1 MSHKHKQS
9 AIFVLTNVG
18 GKSVAAVAQLYA
30 IFVFSKI
37 HTQTEASVIFLLLG
51 YAIWFQVL
59 ELGLSQ
65 TLQNRFNARKS
76 GSADVR
82 LMIAVHYV
90 LVLALAAYI
99 IASPTLPRLLLP
111 AANYAIQDIEFRAFS
126 IGMALMIIATSNVIL
141 QRMLVV
147 LNKGLTANTLL
158 ICQSLASLTGLALY
172 AHTNSPNII
181 VSVLLYVAPQ
191 VLINLPL
198 IINIVRKVPFRRT
211 RRRKDRFLD
220 ICIDAL
226 GFWALNVL
234 SAVFLGADY
243 YFSAHYLSSDQIV
256 SYHFATRFFFLSFV
270 VYYAF
275 VQHQSRRLTPTAL
288 MGGAPVMQKMIRNS
302 AIIGIMSVASIYL
315 CVIAL
320 DDLHVFE
327 YLTNKKVIDHSLMLA
342 AFFYFSI
349 RVLRDVGLVTLSS
362 AGIKSVLY
370 KVYALEIALGFTL
383 LTLTA
388 QRFSGVGILVSMGAT
403 CVVSTLT
410 LFYLIKKLIAENAS
424 DQLPRTI

>member
-1 MSHKHKQS
+1 MSHQHKQS
-9 AIFVLTNVG
+9 IIFVLSNLG
-18 GKSVAAVAQLYA
+18 GKSVAALAQLYA
-30 IFVFSKI
+30 IFIFSKI
-37 HTQTEASVIFLLLG
+37 HTPIEASVIFLLLG

-76 GSADVR
+76 AAADVR
-82 LMIAVHYV
+82 LMIVIHYVFV
-90 LVLALAAYI
+90 LVLAACV
-99 IASPTLPRLLLP
+99 IASPLLPRLLLP
-111 AANYAIQDIEFRAFS
+111 AEHYDAKGIEFRAFS

-158 ICQSLASLTGLALY
+158 ILQALTSLVGLALY
-172 AHTNSPNII
+172 AHTDNPNIVI
-181 VSVLLYVAPQ
+181 SVLLYLAPQ

-198 IINIVRKVPFRRT
+198 IINVARKVHYKRT
-211 RRRKDRFLD
+211 QRRKDQFRA
-220 ICIDAL
+220 ICTDAL
-226 GFWALNVL
+226 GFWTLNVL

-243 YFSAHYLSSDQIV
+243 YFSAHYLSSEQIV

-275 VQHQSRRLTPTAL
+275 VQHQSRRLTPAAL
-288 MGGAPVMQKMIRNS
+288 RDGAPAMRKMMRNS
-302 AIIGIMSVASIYL
+302 AIIGVASVTLIYL
-315 CVIAL
+315 SVIAL
-320 DDLHVFE
+320 DDLHLFE
-327 YLTNKKVIDHSLMLA
+327 HLTNKNVIDHSLMLA
-342 AFFYFSI
+342 AFFYFTI

-370 KVYALEIALGFTL
+370 KVYVVEVVLGFTL

-388 QRFSGVGILVSMGAT
+388 QRFNGVGILVSMGVT
-403 CVVSTLT
+403 CLVSTLI
-410 LFYLIKKLIAENAS
+410 LFYLIKKLITAHTQN
-424 DQLPRTI
+424 QVPGTM